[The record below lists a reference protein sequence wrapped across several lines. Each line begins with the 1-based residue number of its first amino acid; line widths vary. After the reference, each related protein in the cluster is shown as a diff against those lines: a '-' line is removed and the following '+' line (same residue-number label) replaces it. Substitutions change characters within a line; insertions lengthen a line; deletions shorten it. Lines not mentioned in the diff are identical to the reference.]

1 MDELIWMQLLYMH
14 VLSRCPREP
23 GPPETVDFH
32 VSLEPGRGAA
42 FACDGPGKMAGAPNQ
57 TSARCMR

>member
-1 MDELIWMQLLYMH
+1 MDGLMWMQFLYMH
-14 VLSRCPREP
+14 VLSLRPREP
-23 GPPETVDFH
+23 GPPETADFH

-42 FACDGPGKMAGAPNQ
+42 FACDGPGPMASAPNQ